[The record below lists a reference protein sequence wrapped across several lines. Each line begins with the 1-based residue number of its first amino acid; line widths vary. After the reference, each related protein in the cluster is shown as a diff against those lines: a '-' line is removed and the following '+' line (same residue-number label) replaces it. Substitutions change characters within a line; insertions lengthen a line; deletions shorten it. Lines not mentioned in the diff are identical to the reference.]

1 MGKEFLNKVVV
12 LTGGARGIGKKIAE
26 DFRTQ
31 GAIVEIIDI
40 LDGDHFVGDISK
52 EEVLD
57 NFCQMVIDKHGKV
70 DVLVNNAIPMMKGIE
85 EASYDDFIYAM
96 KVGAAAPFYL
106 SKKLAPYFTQ
116 GASIINISSSR
127 SQMSQA
133 QTETYSAAK
142 GAIASLTHAMAMSF
156 AGKVRVNA
164 IAPGWIETSDV
175 IYDDENASQHPA
187 GRVGTTSDISNM
199 VLYLSSDKASFIT
212 GQEFLIDGGMGKQM
226 IYHDDNGWSYKNSK

>member
-1 MGKEFLNKVVV
+1 MEKEFSNKIVVV
-12 LTGGARGIGKKIAE
+12 TGGAKGIGRQIAN
-26 DFRTQ
+26 DFLAQ
-31 GAIVEIIDI
+31 GATVEIIDI

-52 EEVLD
+52 EEILD
-57 NFCQMVIDKHGKV
+57 DFCQMVIDKHGKV
-70 DVLVNNAIPMMKGIE
+70 DVLVNNAIPIMKGIE
-85 EASYDDFIYAM
+85 EATYDDFIYAM

-106 SKKLAPYFTQ
+106 AKKFAPYFNQ
-116 GASIINISSSR
+116 GAAIINISSSR

-187 GRVGTTSDISNM
+187 GRVGKTSDISNM

-226 IYHDDNGWSYKNSK
+226 IYHDDNGWLYKKSK